1 MIEISRLPIPAYTPA
16 IIHLCQIIVIAVR
29 YSSILT
35 YTTRTN
41 EKKKISF
48 DFSNLLLCPA

>member
-1 MIEISRLPIPAYTPA
+1 MIEISRLPIPAYTPD
-16 IIHLCQIIVIAVR
+16 IHLCQIIVIAVR